1 MASLSIIADARARLV
16 DMVTDLAGGVQVSYG
31 MPPAEQQQR
40 ELVALLSSS
49 TATVED
55 PHLKDGRR
63 ARYEDFDNLILVLV
77 ASQPTPRDAEARA
90 TEIGSAVEDLL
101 ADDPKLDNVDGLIAA
116 WLTARTFDSGFG
128 PEGVPVCAL
137 EMTVRMKARLT

>member
-1 MASLSIIADARARLV
+1 MASLSIVAAARARLV

-40 ELVALLSSS
+40 ELVALLSSAS
-49 TATVED
+49 ATVED

-63 ARYEDFDNLILVLV
+63 ARYEDFDNQILVLV
-77 ASQPTPRDAEARA
+77 ASRSTPREAEERA

-116 WLTARTFDSGFG
+116 WLTARQFDSGFG

>member
-1 MASLSIIADARARLV
+1 MASLSIVAAARARLV

-40 ELVALLSSS
+40 ELVALLSSTS
-49 TATVED
+49 ATVED

-63 ARYEDFDNLILVLV
+63 ARYEDFDNQILVLV
-77 ASQPTPRDAEARA
+77 ASRSTPREAEERA

-101 ADDPKLDNVDGLIAA
+101 ADDPKLDGVDGLIAA
-116 WLTARTFDSGFG
+116 WLTARQFDSGYG

-137 EMTVRMKARLT
+137 EITVRMKARLT

>member
-1 MASLSIIADARARLV
+1 MASLSIVAAARARLV

-31 MPPAEQQQR
+31 MPPPDQQQR
-40 ELVALLSSS
+40 ELVALLSSTS
-49 TATVED
+49 ATVED

-63 ARYEDFDNLILVLV
+63 ARYEDFDNQILVLV
-77 ASQPTPRDAEARA
+77 ASRSTPREAEERA

-101 ADDPKLDNVDGLIAA
+101 ADDPKLDGVDGLIAA
-116 WLTARTFDSGFG
+116 WLTARQFDSGYG

-137 EMTVRMKARLT
+137 EITVRMKARLT